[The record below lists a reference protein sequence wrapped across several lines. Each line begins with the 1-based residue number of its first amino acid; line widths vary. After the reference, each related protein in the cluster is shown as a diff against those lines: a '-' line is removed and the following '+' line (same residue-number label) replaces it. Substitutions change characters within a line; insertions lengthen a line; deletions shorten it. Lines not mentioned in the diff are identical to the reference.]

1 MPLGLKGA
9 DDADTLL
16 TLIRIFEELRGRG
29 CGGGYDACRYAG
41 AKQQGH
47 ATAVGHAL
55 QPRASPGAGVE
66 IADMLHSN

>member
-47 ATAVGHAL
+47 ATAVGHGTK
-55 QPRASPGAGVE
+55 RT
-66 IADMLHSN
+66 